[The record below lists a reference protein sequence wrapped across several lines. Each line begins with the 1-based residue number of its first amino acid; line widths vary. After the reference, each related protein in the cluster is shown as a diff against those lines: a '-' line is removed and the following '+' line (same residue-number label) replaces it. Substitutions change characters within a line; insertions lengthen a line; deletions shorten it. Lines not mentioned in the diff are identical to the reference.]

1 MKSIE
6 LLHSSKCHDMTL
18 RKDTKTSRKAARIA
32 PSGQP
37 GRPASHVEPGPRNGS
52 SPHARPAAPK
62 GVPHR
67 SCASSPE
74 AQGVWSFS

>member
-1 MKSIE
+1 
-6 LLHSSKCHDMTL
+6 MTKGYENI
-18 RKDTKTSRKAARIA
+18 REAARTA

-67 SCASSPE
+67 SCAISPE
-74 AQGVWSFS
+74 AEGVWSFSKRTSGQITWKL